1 MRVHPGGVRLQP
13 DDDLIPQEPVLACAG
28 KSQDRDMSPQG
39 QGLDLL
45 PFRSQV
51 FDAITHTDVFC

>member
-1 MRVHPGGVRLQP
+1 MASDCNQTMTSSRRNRYWRVPGSHRTGICP
-13 DDDLIPQEPVLACAG
+13 PP
-28 KSQDRDMSPQG
+28 G